1 MIPYMV
7 GKLAPNSTH
16 VIRGLVKQGPGR
28 GYFRVVPF
36 QIGDKFVTSPHPLIV
51 ELEHLLRCL
60 RDSFSPLLCLTSP
73 CHVFLS
79 QP

>member
-16 VIRGLVKQGPGR
+16 VIRGLVKQVPGR
-28 GYFRVVPF
+28 DYFRAVPF
-36 QIGDKFVTSPHPLIV
+36 QNGDRLVTSPHPLIV
-51 ELEHLLRCL
+51 ELGHPLRCL
-60 RDSFSPLLCLTSP
+60 RASFSPLVCLTVP